1 MRMKTTGMRRFP
13 DILVR
18 IGRHEWVILILIALI
33 FGAVWIFAEL
43 ADEVL
48 EGETH
53 AFDTAIVF
61 SRVYLGVHW
70 PNDVMAGWTI
80 GAAWAFMCL
89 LLAIW
94 LQRHGRV
101 EQVKENNG

>member
-1 MRMKTTGMRRFP
+1 MMSAVTYLTLGGLLSRISLKRRVKAYALMCAMLLTL
-13 DILVR
+13 LV
-18 IGRHEWVILILIALI
+18 G
-33 FGAVWIFAEL
+33 
-43 ADEVL
+43 
-48 EGETH
+48 
-53 AFDTAIVF
+53 F